1 MPIPITL
8 VGIGKIARDQHL
20 PAIAANPDYQL
31 VAAVS
36 RNETVAGVPN
46 FKTIDDFLANGP
58 PGAVSLCTPPAV
70 RTEAALKVIAAGRD
84 LMIEKPPAATIGE
97 IETIIAAARAA
108 KITFFNTWHSRYAAA
123 VPAAKAWIA
132 AHEIDHIAINWREDV
147 RRWHPNQAWIWQPGG
162 FGVLDPGI
170 NALSILTE
178 ILPGPIHVTKARFEV
193 PSNAFTPIGAEITLQ
208 GRATIPIDVVFDWRQ
223 QGPQSWDITVQAQ
236 GHTMALHN
244 GGATMDVDGAEVG
257 GAELGGAAQSTAPA
271 GEYPIMYA
279 MFADLI
285 RSRTSNADIAPLRL
299 CADAYL
305 AGAHVA
311 TEPFYD

>member
-1 MPIPITL
+1 MAIPITL

-20 PAIAANPDYQL
+20 PAIAANPDFVL
-31 VAAVS
+31 AAAVS
-36 RNETVAGVPN
+36 RNDTVDGVPN
-46 FKTIDDFLANGP
+46 FKTIDDFLRDGP

-97 IETIIAAARAA
+97 IETIIAAAKAA
-108 KITFFNTWHSRYAAA
+108 GVSFFNTWHSRYAAA
-123 VPAAKAWIA
+123 VPAAKAWMA
-132 AHEIDHIAINWREDV
+132 TRAIDHIAINWREDV

-193 PSNAFTPIGAEITLQ
+193 PANAFTPIGAEITMQ
-208 GRATIPIDVVFDWRQ
+208 GRGHIPIDVVFDWRQ
-223 QGPQSWDITVQAQ
+223 QGPQSWDIIVQAQ
-236 GHTMALHN
+236 GQTMALHN
-244 GGATMDVDGAEVG
+244 GGATMTVDGA
-257 GAELGGAAQSTAPA
+257 QISTAPDA
-271 GEYPIMYA
+271 EYPIMYA
-279 MFADLI
+279 MFAELV
-285 RSRTSNADIAPLRL
+285 RTRTSNADISPLRL

-305 AGAHVA
+305 TGAHVA
-311 TEPFYD
+311 TDAFHD